1 MDRGRRQGA
10 EVQITPRTS
19 RGLEKR
25 VEGALR
31 GELLQ
36 RGYKRCKGKKMEG
49 HKTWLRVPWGIGLSF
64 GRHQMQKHALQKES
78 L

>member
-1 MDRGRRQGA
+1 MGGVDRGRRQGA

-25 VEGALR
+25 VERAPR

-36 RGYKRCKGKKMEG
+36 RGYKGCKGKN
-49 HKTWLRVPWGIGLSF
+49 
-64 GRHQMQKHALQKES
+64 GRSKDVVAGTLG
-78 L
+78 

>member
-25 VEGALR
+25 IEGALR

-36 RGYKRCKGKKMEG
+36 REYKGCKVKRCGCG
-49 HKTWLRVPWGIGLSF
+49 YPGV
-64 GRHQMQKHALQKES
+64 
-78 L
+78 